1 MNPHV
6 SNFFGTY
13 TPRLDDK
20 ARLFLPARFR
30 PRLEHGI
37 VLTRG
42 QENCIYGWTTE
53 SFNAFTDRVRDTPFT
68 NQVGLRG
75 SLYGATDWSGLRDEL
90 GLDYITTE
98 EVLDKQGR
106 ISIPP
111 VLREW
116 AHLDRDCT
124 VVGAM
129 DRIEIW
135 DSGRWTEFS
144 EAQEGP
150 FADMSEEVMP
160 GIF

>member
-1 MNPHV
+1 MA
-6 SNFFGTY
+6 NFFGTY

-20 ARLFLPARFR
+20 SRIFLPAKFR

-42 QENCIYGWTTE
+42 QEKCIYGWTPE
-53 SFNAFTDRVRDTPFT
+53 SFNAFTDRVRNTPFT
-68 NQVGLRG
+68 NKEARNFLRMLF
-75 SLYGATDWSGLRDEL
+75 SGAADEKP
-90 GLDYITTE
+90 
-98 EVLDKQGR
+98 DKQGR
-106 ISIPP
+106 VTVPQ

-116 AHLDRDCT
+116 ASLDKDCV

-135 DSGRWTEFS
+135 DAGRWNEFS
-144 EAQEGP
+144 EAQEESYS
-150 FADMSEEVMP
+150 DMSEEVMP

>member
-1 MNPHV
+1 MCPTSSAPTPLASTTRPGSSCRPGSARASSTGSSV
-6 SNFFGTY
+6 GT
-13 TPRLDDK
+13 RHHRI
-20 ARLFLPARFR
+20 AA
-30 PRLEHGI
+30 
-37 VLTRG
+37 
-42 QENCIYGWTTE
+42 TTE

-68 NQVGLRG
+68 NQAARNFIRMLF
-75 SLYGATDWSGLRDEL
+75 SGA
-90 GLDYITTE
+90 TE
-98 EVLDKQGR
+98 EVPDKQGR

>member
-1 MNPHV
+1 MGIDAT
-6 SNFFGTY
+6 NFFGTY

-20 ARLFLPARFR
+20 ARLFLPAKFR
-30 PRLEHGI
+30 PRLEGGV

-53 SFNAFTDRVRDTPFT
+53 SFTAFTDRIRETPFT
-68 NQVGLRG
+68 NREARNFVRM
-75 SLYGATDWSGLRDEL
+75 LYSGASS
-90 GLDYITTE
+90 
-98 EVLDKQGR
+98 EVPDKQGR
-106 ISIPP
+106 ISIPA

-116 AHLDRDCT
+116 AHLDRDVA

-135 DSGRWTEFS
+135 DAQRWNDFS
-144 EAQEGP
+144 TAQEEP
-150 FADMSEEVMP
+150 FADMSDEVMP